1 MGLVGYNRTLGGNR
15 KGKSMEKERMKCPKC
30 RATMGIVRKEKKTT
44 FRGVE
49 ISYPIEIFQCPVC
62 STEAG
67 TMGQTAEIQKAIA
80 DAYRRN
86 VGLLT
91 SREIV
96 DGRTKLKLAQ
106 QGLADKMK
114 VGIASIKRWEGATIQ
129 TKSMDTMLR
138 HALAGEICGD
148 VYTGNRP
155 FSIPRVKLALN
166 QLEQEVQKKIL
177 KKGDKML
184 FAAKYAW
191 YIDMLA
197 FRETGRSI
205 TGATYAKL
213 PHGPQINNYKELLG
227 DIMGADETDAEP
239 LNDTERRI
247 IRRVAMAFP
256 TDQQVID
263 AAHRELIWKEKPT
276 GAMIPYTDANRLTEI

>member
-1 MGLVGYNRTLGGNR
+1 MF
-15 KGKSMEKERMKCPKC
+15 MEEGMDKEKMKCPKC
-30 RATMGIVRKEKKTT
+30 HREMEIVRKQMKST

-49 ISYPIEIFQCPVC
+49 ISYPVEIFICPAC
-62 STEAG
+62 SLEAG
-67 TMGQTAEIQKAIA
+67 TLGQTASVQKAIA
-80 DAYRRN
+80 DSYRR
-86 VGLLT
+86 VMGLLT
-91 SREIV
+91 SSEIV
-96 DGRTKLKLAQ
+96 DGRTKLGLAQ

-129 TKSMDTMLR
+129 TRSMDTMLR
-138 HALAGEICGD
+138 HALAGETCGD
-148 VYTGNRP
+148 VCTGNRQ
-155 FSIPRVKLALN
+155 FSIPRIKLSLH
-166 QLEQEVQKKIL
+166 QLEQEVQRKVL

-191 YIDMLA
+191 YIDMLS
-197 FRETGRSI
+197 FREIGRSI
-205 TGATYAKL
+205 TGATYAAL

-227 DIMGADETDAEP
+227 DIMGADEKEAEA

-256 TDQQVID
+256 SDQQVID
-263 AAHRELIWKEKPT
+263 AAHKELIWKEKST

>member
-1 MGLVGYNRTLGGNR
+1 MD
-15 KGKSMEKERMKCPKC
+15 KEKMKCPKC
-30 RATMGIVRKEKKTT
+30 HRDMEIVRKQMKST

-49 ISYPIEIFQCPVC
+49 ISYPVEIFKCPVC
-62 STEAG
+62 SLEAG
-67 TMGQTAEIQKAIA
+67 TLGQTASVQKAIA
-80 DAYRRN
+80 DAYRRDM
-86 VGLLT
+86 GLLT

-96 DGRTKLKLAQ
+96 DGRTKLGLAQ

-138 HALAGEICGD
+138 HALAGETCGD
-148 VYTGNRP
+148 VCTGNRQ
-155 FSIPRVKLALN
+155 FSIPRIKLSLH
-166 QLEQEVQKKIL
+166 QLEQEVQRKVL

-191 YIDMLA
+191 YIDMLS
-197 FRETGRSI
+197 FREMGRSI
-205 TGATYAKL
+205 TGATYAAL

-227 DIMGADETDAEP
+227 DIMGADEKEAEA
-239 LNDTERRI
+239 LNDAERRI

-263 AAHRELIWKEKPT
+263 AAHKELIWKEKPT
-276 GAMIPYTDANRLTEI
+276 GAMIPYTDVNRLTEI